1 MKDTE
6 APIIEGLNEDM
17 PEDAAVQNAD
27 DEHWSDKLNQSSDH
41 DFNTKVDEGYDVA
54 P

>member
-1 MKDTE
+1 
-6 APIIEGLNEDM
+6 M
-17 PEDAAVQNAD
+17 PVDAAVQNAD

-41 DFNTKVDEGYDVA
+41 EFDQTYPKADAGYDVA